1 MRHAGLCASAGTPG
15 RIAHSR
21 TDREPRRL
29 EAESTKELREAG
41 RIRECNRLSPAKLQ
55 SILQNG
61 LVHHRAGR
69 LAEAE
74 ALYGQ
79 AKAAAPKNFDVLF
92 LCGLMARQQNRVAEA
107 IDLLSRALKLNPSAV
122 MCELRLAGVLLSARR
137 SREAEQ
143 HLRHALTLKA
153 DFHEAWDQ
161 LADCLKAQDRLAEA
175 ISCHEKAVA
184 VKPDFPAG
192 WVNFGFTLRLSGRP
206 ADALRCHERAAKIDP
221 HFAPARFGRAQAL
234 QQLHQVREAVAEYDA
249 FLQMQPHAHE
259 ARSNRLFAMHNLE
272 EVTRAELFA
281 AHVAY
286 GRALGAFVPPVFTN
300 EPKADKRLRIAILS
314 PDLRAHSCA
323 YFIEP
328 LLRHL
333 DREQFEVYLYH
344 DHIREDAVSARLHS
358 LAVVWR
364 NFSGQTTAI
373 VEQHIR
379 ADNLDV
385 LIDLA
390 GHTGLINRLPVL
402 ARKVAPVQINYLGY
416 PDTTGVPAVDYRF
429 TDAIADPEGEADAF
443 ATEQL
448 VRFGPTA
455 WTYQPPADSPD
466 VAPPPC
472 LVNGYVTFGSFND
485 LAKITDT
492 TLAVWS
498 RVVGSV
504 PASRLRLKGRGLSDA
519 PLRAALA
526 QRLVGA
532 GIALERVEFLE
543 RTPDTVSHLAQYHTV
558 DVALDTFPYH
568 GTTTTCEALWMGVPV
583 VSRVGDHHVARVGAS
598 LLTAAGHPEWSTATA
613 DEYVGAA
620 VTLASDAARLQEIRR
635 GLRDDLSHGPLLD
648 HQAQSGRFGS
658 ALRTCWAHWC
668 ERHVESTV
676 LAKK

>member
-1 MRHAGLCASAGTPG
+1 
-15 RIAHSR
+15 
-21 TDREPRRL
+21 
-29 EAESTKELREAG
+29 
-41 RIRECNRLSPAKLQ
+41 LSPAKLQ

-79 AKAAAPKNFDVLF
+79 ARAAAPKNFDVLY
-92 LCGLMARQQNRVAEA
+92 LCGLLARQQNRVAEA
-107 IDLLSRALKLNPSAV
+107 IDLLGRALKLSPNAV

-143 HLRHALTLKA
+143 HLRHALTLKP

-161 LADCLKAQDRLAEA
+161 LADCLKAQDRLPEA
-175 ISCHEKAVA
+175 IACHEKAVA
-184 VKPDFPAG
+184 VKPDFAAG

-206 ADALRCHERAAKIDP
+206 ADALRCHERAAKIAPD
-221 HFAPARFGRAQAL
+221 FAPARFGRAQSL

-249 FLQMQPHAHE
+249 FLQLQPQSHE
-259 ARSNRLFAMHNLE
+259 ARSNRLFALHNLE
-272 EVTRAELFA
+272 EVTRDELFA

-286 GRALGAFVPPVFTN
+286 GRALGVFAPPVFTN
-300 EPKADKRLRIAILS
+300 EPDAQKRLRVAILS

-333 DREQFEVYLYH
+333 DREQFEVCLYH
-344 DHIREDAVSARLHS
+344 DHIREDAVSARLRS
-358 LAVVWR
+358 LAVMWR
-364 NFSGQTTAI
+364 NFSGQPTAV
-373 VEQHIR
+373 VEQQIR

-416 PDTTGVPAVDYRF
+416 PNTTGVPAVDYRF

-455 WTYQPPADSPD
+455 WTYMPPADSPE

-485 LAKITDT
+485 LAKITDSALT
-492 TLAVWS
+492 VWGRVLA
-498 RVVGSV
+498 GA
-504 PASRLRLKGRGLSDA
+504 PGSRLRLKGRGLSEA
-519 PLRAALA
+519 PVRAALA
-526 QRLVGA
+526 QRLARA
-532 GIALERVEFLE
+532 GIAAESVEFLE
-543 RTPDTVSHLAQYHTV
+543 RTPDTVSHLAQYQTV

-583 VSRVGDHHVARVGAS
+583 VSLVGDHHVARVGAS
-598 LLTAAGHPEWSTATA
+598 LLTAAGHADWSTDTA
-613 DEYVGAA
+613 AGYVRAA
-620 VTLASDAARLQEIRR
+620 VTLASDAGRLHQIRR
-635 GLRDDLSHGPLLD
+635 GLRDDLKRGPLLD
-648 HQAQSGRFGS
+648 HQAQSRRFGS
-658 ALRTCWAHWC
+658 AVRTCWARWC

-676 LAKK
+676 FAKE